1 MRCSSRISSRKITP
15 LGGLE
20 LKGIC
25 GPRAW
30 SVWGALR
37 GGHPGCKR
45 NARVTTYSFVTAG
58 KAAGKKSGKCRKG
71 RKISGTV
78 RNPMRAKALGLRGR
92 TVSTTRVP
100 AMNKISAIAA
110 IIMALSTNFALAQA
124 NPNQGATTGS
134 QSNEQ
139 QRENSVPGNPSN
151 PGPRPNQGATTG
163 SQSNEQQRENS
174 VPGNPSNPRPR

>member
-1 MRCSSRISSRKITP
+1 
-15 LGGLE
+15 
-20 LKGIC
+20 
-25 GPRAW
+25 
-30 SVWGALR
+30 
-37 GGHPGCKR
+37 
-45 NARVTTYSFVTAG
+45 
-58 KAAGKKSGKCRKG
+58 
-71 RKISGTV
+71 
-78 RNPMRAKALGLRGR
+78 
-92 TVSTTRVP
+92 
-100 AMNKISAIAA
+100 MNKISAIAA

-174 VPGNPSNPRPR
+174 VPGNPSNPSNPGPR